1 MLNRNVSD
9 EYMYLAYCVI
19 CAALGYMV
27 FGPYGAFV
35 AVVIGMLYAIAKL
48 IDQIRRL

>member
-9 EYMYLAYCVI
+9 EYMYLAHCVI
-19 CAALGYMV
+19 CAALGYMA
-27 FGPYGAFV
+27 FGPYGALIGV
-35 AVVIGMLYAIAKL
+35 ALGILYAIVKL